1 MTAFKYFQKKLT
13 PLIND
18 YLIKY
23 LTDDVIDKK
32 ISKIMAYSVM
42 AGGKRLRPL
51 LFLATLDTL
60 GKKITEKEI
69 KIACGIE
76 LIHTYSLIHDD
87 LPAMD
92 NDNYRRGKLT
102 SHKKWGE
109 AEAILAGDALLPM
122 GIQWIAEGSQ
132 EVKLVSLI
140 TKAIGPNG
148 MVGGQY
154 LDIDS
159 TNNKSVAKDAEFIN
173 RMEWLKTGC
182 LIEVS
187 VKMAAVYAQ
196 TGHNQESKLVDF
208 AKLFGRSYQ
217 IYDDL
222 VDVVETSIEAGKTT
236 HKDKGAGKNNTYTLL
251 GITKSRKELKK
262 LMQQALDD
270 LDSMNINNSVLAG
283 FLDLYQKVL

>member
-1 MTAFKYFQKKLT
+1 MTAFKYFQNEWTPVINEYLEKHLT
-13 PLIND
+13 ADI
-18 YLIKY
+18 
-23 LTDDVIDKK
+23 DDQK
-32 ISKIMAYSVM
+32 ISQIMSYSVM

-51 LFLATLDTL
+51 LFLSTLNSL
-60 GKKITEKEI
+60 GKVITEKEV

-92 NDNYRRGKLT
+92 NDDYRRGKLT

-109 AEAILAGDALLPM
+109 AEAILAGDALLPL

-132 EVKLVSLI
+132 SAALVEII

-154 LDIDS
+154 LDINS
-159 TNNKSVAKDAEFIN
+159 TNNDSVAEDAEFIN

-182 LIEVS
+182 LIQAS
-187 VKMAAVYAQ
+187 VNMAAIYCEASQVEQ
-196 TGHNQESKLVDF
+196 VKLDDF
-208 AKLFGRSYQ
+208 AKMFGRAYQ

-222 VDVVETSIEAGKTT
+222 VDVVETSEEAGKAT
-236 HKDKGAGKNNTYTLL
+236 HKDQEEGKNNTLTLL
-251 GITKSRKELKK
+251 GIDKSRKELTDLIK
-262 LMQQALDD
+262 QAKDD
-270 LDSMNINNSVLAG
+270 LNGLNSEVLAG
-283 FLDLYQKVL
+283 FLDLYKKVL

>member
-1 MTAFKYFQKKLT
+1 MNFQEFKVKWTPSIDEFLKKHL
-13 PLIND
+13 LQDIA
-18 YLIKY
+18 
-23 LTDDVIDKK
+23 DKK
-32 ISKIMAYSVM
+32 FSQIMSYSVM

-51 LFLATLDTL
+51 LFLATLDAL
-60 GKKITEKEI
+60 GKEIGEKEI
-69 KIACGIE
+69 QIACGIE

-92 NDNYRRGKLT
+92 NDDFRRGNLT

-109 AEAILAGDALLPM
+109 AEAILAGDALLPL
-122 GIQWIAEGSQ
+122 GIQWITTGSKSAKVV
-132 EVKLVSLI
+132 EII

-159 TNNKSVAKDAEFIN
+159 TNNANVADNSEFIS

-182 LIEVS
+182 LIEACVE
-187 VKMAAVYAQ
+187 MAIVYVGTDESTKTKLMAFAQ
-196 TGHNQESKLVDF
+196 D
-208 AKLFGRSYQ
+208 FGRSYQ

-222 VDVVETSIEAGKTT
+222 VDVTETTQEAGKTT
-236 HKDKGAGKNNTYTLL
+236 HKDQENGKNNTLTLL
-251 GITKSRKELKK
+251 GVEKSKKELTE
-262 LMQQALDD
+262 L
-270 LDSMNINNSVLAG
+270 INHARLCLKGLNGFVLAG

>member
-1 MTAFKYFQKKLT
+1 MTTFKELQAKYT

-18 YLIKY
+18 FLEKQLYGE
-23 LTDDVIDKK
+23 TNDKK
-32 ISKIMAYSVM
+32 IAEIMAYSVM

-51 LFLATLDTL
+51 LFLATLDSL
-60 GKKITEKEI
+60 GREI
-69 KIACGIE
+69 GESELRIACGIE

-92 NDNYRRGKLT
+92 NDDYRRGRLT

-109 AEAILAGDALLPM
+109 AEAILAGDALLPL
-122 GIQWIAEGSQ
+122 GIKWIAQGSRSY
-132 EVKLVSLI
+132 ELVEII
-140 TKAIGPNG
+140 TEAVGPNG

-159 TNNKSVAKDAEFIN
+159 TNNAAVANDAEFIN

-182 LIEVS
+182 LILAS
-187 VKMAAVYAQ
+187 VEMATVYGQASS
-196 TGHNQESKLVDF
+196 GVKEKYLAF
-208 AKLFGRSYQ
+208 AKHFGRAYQ

-222 VDVVETSIEAGKTT
+222 VDVVESQEEAGKAT
-236 HKDKGAGKNNTYTLL
+236 HKDQEVGKNNTLTMLGVDETRNDLRHLIKQAQGDLTGESAEALL
-251 GITKSRKELKK
+251 
-262 LMQQALDD
+262 
-270 LDSMNINNSVLAG
+270 G

>member
-1 MTAFKYFQKKLT
+1 MTAFKYFQEQWT
-13 PLIND
+13 PVIND
-18 YLIKY
+18 YLIKH
-23 LTDDVIDKK
+23 LKDEIDDQK
-32 ISKIMAYSVM
+32 ISQIMSYSVM

-51 LFLATLDTL
+51 LFLATLNTL
-60 GKKITEKEI
+60 GKKINQDEVR
-69 KIACGIE
+69 IACGVE

-92 NDNYRRGKLT
+92 NDDYRRGKLT

-122 GIQWIAEGSQ
+122 GIQWIAKGSNSAN
-132 EVKLVSLI
+132 LVEII
-140 TKAIGPNG
+140 TKAVGPNG

-159 TNNKSVAKDAEFIN
+159 TNNQSVAGDAKFIN

-182 LIEVS
+182 LIEAS
-187 VKMAAVYAQ
+187 VKMAAEHAKASQIDEV
-196 TGHNQESKLVDF
+196 KLVDF
-208 AKLFGRSYQ
+208 AKVFGRSYQ

-222 VDVVETSIEAGKTT
+222 VDVVETSQEAGKAT
-236 HKDKGAGKNNTYTLL
+236 HKDEEEGKNNTLTLL
-251 GITKSRKELKK
+251 GIQKSREELTDLIKQAKK
-262 LMQQALDD
+262 D
-270 LDSMNINNSVLAG
+270 LDGLNGEVLSG